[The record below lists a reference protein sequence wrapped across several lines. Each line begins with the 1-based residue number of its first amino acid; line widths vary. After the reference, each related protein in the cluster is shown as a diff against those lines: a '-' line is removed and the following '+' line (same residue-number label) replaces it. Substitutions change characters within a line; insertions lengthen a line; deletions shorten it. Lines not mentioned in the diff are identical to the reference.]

1 MEMGFVKFLFLF
13 VFFLFA
19 LDGGKAADM
28 SAECNDDLQKLMT
41 CLNFAQGKVATPT
54 KECCDSATSIKDKDP
69 KCLCYIIQ
77 QMQSG
82 SDTLKSMGVQ
92 TAKLL
97 QLPSACQLKNAS
109 ISNCPKLLG
118 LSPGSPEAAIFT
130 NISSLAPPTTASPVT
145 GSSASDTSSAS
156 SRTQH
161 GSYIVCPVVLVA
173 VAILFHALPAGSAT
187 LF

>member
-1 MEMGFVKFLFLF
+1 MGFIKFSF
-13 VFFLFA
+13 VFVFVLSA

-28 SAECNDDLQKLMT
+28 ATECNDDLQKLMT

-54 KECCDSATSIKDKDP
+54 KECCDSTTSIKDKDP

-77 QMQSG
+77 QMESG
-82 SDTLKSMGVQ
+82 TSGDTLKSMGVQ
-92 TAKLL
+92 PAKLL

-130 NISSLAPPTTASPVT
+130 NISSSPPTTASPVT
-145 GSSASDTSSAS
+145 AADTKSAS

-161 GSYIVCPVVLVA
+161 GLYIACPVVLVA
-173 VAILFHALPAGSAT
+173 VAILFHALPAGSAS